1 MRRFALLAVVALI
14 AAPAAHAGQ
23 RDRTRS
29 TAVQDWVGVAL
40 DEIAAHRTNPPR
52 ASRVLAHLSV
62 ATYAAAALGG
72 SNRDEVIT
80 GAAAEVL
87 GFMYPDRVAYFD
99 SLAGGGG
106 AVAAGRAFGR
116 LLVYRAQHDGADA
129 VWTGTPPTEPGTWVP
144 TPPAFTF
151 PPLEPLAGT
160 WRTWNLS
167 SGSQFRPGPP
177 PPLGSTSW
185 RAELQQVYDV
195 SRTLTPRQTE
205 IALYW
210 ADGAGTVT
218 PPGHW
223 NKIALDLIAG
233 RKLPTVQIA
242 RIFATLNTA
251 QADSFIACWD
261 AKFTYWTQRPVT
273 AIRSELDPAWSP
285 LIATP
290 PFPSYVSGHSS
301 TSAAAST
308 VLGHFFPQQRAAL
321 DAMADEAAVS
331 RLYGGIHFASDNSAG
346 LELGRKIGREAL
358 RGSAKLVPSR
368 DYAVTP

>member
-177 PPLGSTSW
+177 PPLGSTSC
-185 RAELQQVYDV
+185 RAELQQVYDA
-195 SRTLTPRQTE
+195 SRTLTPRQRE
-205 IALYW
+205 AGSLARLRRDAVALT
-210 ADGAGTVT
+210 GASACARGLAFAVARLRRR
-218 PPGHW
+218 HE
-223 NKIALDLIAG
+223 L
-233 RKLPTVQIA
+233 VQQA
-242 RIFATLNTA
+242 RRRLSNYVDRTGEG
-251 QADSFIACWD
+251 SFV
-261 AKFTYWTQRPVT
+261 RL
-273 AIRSELDPAWSP
+273 RRL
-285 LIATP
+285 
-290 PFPSYVSGHSS
+290 
-301 TSAAAST
+301 
-308 VLGHFFPQQRAAL
+308 R
-321 DAMADEAAVS
+321 EAADLAHVLQ
-331 RLYGGIHFASDNSAG
+331 RGGPD
-346 LELGRKIGREAL
+346 LLIGRRRVVVVEGVDVATHDDL
-358 RGSAKLVPSR
+358 S
-368 DYAVTP
+368 